1 MIRFCTRRLFTN
13 GALPWKRNR
22 IRAYNQTMER
32 KVRRDY
38 VRSTPS
44 WRAKPIHSLTHSS
57 SAALRHKSRC
67 PNAIKNNGTLL
78 HTLSHSCIHTRAQ
91 TGAFAMLEQPLWNE
105 SMNWSR
111 GTCLLGPASK
121 VELSTLQNTACKTPV
136 FSRNGASCKTSILEV
151 EVRNFSI
158 FFFVT
163 FFLLRVFLVAF
174 CGSSFLW
181 LFLSVALSCCY
192 PFLSAILP
200 TCALQKCGFEAPYLG
215 SLSTKLP
222 LIAMGQ
228 AVFLHV
234 HSLRQT
240 HLARGTGM

>member
-1 MIRFCTRRLFTN
+1 M
-13 GALPWKRNR
+13 
-22 IRAYNQTMER
+22 
-32 KVRRDY
+32 RRDY

-44 WRAKPIHSLTHSS
+44 WRAKPIHNLTHSS

-91 TGAFAMLEQPLWNE
+91 TGAFAMLEQPLLNE

-158 FFFVT
+158 CFFCDILSVACLSCRLLWLFFFVALP
-163 FFLLRVFLVAF
+163 FCRSFLLLPFSVRYPSYL
-174 CGSSFLW
+174 CSS
-181 LFLSVALSCCY
+181 
-192 PFLSAILP
+192 
-200 TCALQKCGFEAPYLG
+200 EAW
-215 SLSTKLP
+215 
-222 LIAMGQ
+222 
-228 AVFLHV
+228 F
-234 HSLRQT
+234 
-240 HLARGTGM
+240 